1 MSADT
6 WVAPF
11 DMDTILKPTVLKA
24 SVSNA
29 GEVSFVVKD
38 TAKGKQLTLPA
49 AKGSDGFYTAQLTQK
64 EMDQIG
70 KTMCPSGGIE
80 LSTITNLSS

>member
-1 MSADT
+1 M
-6 WVAPF
+6 VAPF

-49 AKGSDGFYTAQLTQK
+49 AKGSDGCYTAQLTQK

-70 KTMCPSGGIE
+70 KQM
-80 LSTITNLSS
+80 